1 MRWRT
6 SLESDDFRVA
16 SRVNYL
22 LLSTALLATFLSGTA
37 TRIVGISMPTVA
49 NSLATDLL
57 GVSWA
62 LLSYQLSNIGLS
74 IIFGRVS
81 DLWGREKLFAL
92 GFLIFAVSSLFCGL
106 SQTLLHLILMRFIQ
120 GIGAAMLQSSSRA
133 LAAESVPED
142 LAGRAQGY
150 MTTAHH
156 VGFIMGPSI
165 GGFMIDYLSW
175 RWSFFLLVPIGLC
188 GTALAL
194 ANLRDRAAA
203 RRQQRVAIDY
213 FGAAL
218 LFLAT
223 SALVLIF
230 DRRTEQVV
238 GGSTKAVL
246 ALLFFATLSAFL
258 FHEARAK
265 NPVVNLA
272 LFKIRRF
279 SMSVISL
286 LVIASCYTLTGF
298 LIPFYLQD
306 ILGLTPTQMGVVFML
321 PSMLTVAL
329 APLSGHLTDR
339 LGPRLPA
346 SLGVI
351 FMLVSLGIGYV
362 LRPDSS
368 WWLPTALIVIGAI
381 TNGIF
386 NPANST
392 AMIAMMDREHRG
404 FASAVNHVT
413 FGLGNVFGVALG
425 GLMMS
430 LAFEGYTG
438 VPAAVITT
446 ANAAGFVAA
455 MNVTFLAA
463 MILGLTGFATSVIGG
478 RSDEERRGARGH

>member
-1 MRWRT
+1 M
-6 SLESDDFRVA
+6 A
-16 SRVNYL
+16 SNVNYL
-22 LLSTALLATFLSGTA
+22 LLSTALLATFFSGTA

-49 NSLATDLL
+49 NSLSTDLL
-57 GVSWA
+57 GISWA

-81 DLWGREKLFAL
+81 DVWGREKVFAL
-92 GFLIFAVSSLFCGL
+92 GFLIFALSSLFCGL
-106 SQTLLHLILMRFIQ
+106 SQTLMQLVLMRFVQ
-120 GIGAAMLQSSSRA
+120 GIGGAMLQSSSRA
-133 LAAESVPED
+133 LASEAVPEY

-175 RWSFFLLVPIGLC
+175 RWSFFFLVPIGLC

-194 ANLRDRAAA
+194 ANLR
-203 RRQQRVAIDY
+203 RRPAMQAHRSVAIDY

-218 LFLAT
+218 LFFST
-223 SALVLIF
+223 SAVVLIF
-230 DRRTEQVV
+230 DRRTEQVI
-238 GGSTKAVL
+238 GESTKL
-246 ALLFFATLSAFL
+246 LFALLFVASLSAFL

-279 SMSVISL
+279 SMSVVSL
-286 LVIASCYTLTGF
+286 LVIAMCYTLTGF
-298 LIPFYLQD
+298 LMPFYLQD
-306 ILGLTPTQMGVVFML
+306 ILGLTPTQMGILFML
-321 PSMLTVAL
+321 PSILTVAL
-329 APLSGHLTDR
+329 APLSGYLTDR
-339 LGPRLPA
+339 VGPRLPA
-346 SLGVI
+346 SIGVT
-351 FMLVSLGIGYV
+351 FMIVSLGIGYV
-362 LRPDSS
+362 LRSDSH

-392 AMIAMMDREHRG
+392 AMIAMMEREHRG

-425 GLMMS
+425 GLSMS
-430 LAFEGYTG
+430 LAFEHFTDA
-438 VPAAVITT
+438 PASAITT
-446 ANAAGFVAA
+446 ANAAGFVAS
-455 MNVTFLAA
+455 MNITFLAA
-463 MILGLTGFATSVIGG
+463 LVFSLAGFATSIIGG
-478 RSDEERRGARGH
+478 RRDEHRHVARRH